1 MAGDEDDIGIP
12 AGADAAGSTGVP
24 GAFTTTDAEGS
35 DGSEAGV
42 ATALADAVVEEG
54 AASCGCLEQAA
65 SANNDAIGRS
75 KRTDF
80 MADLSKS
87 GSDRIEAPARLG
99 LGCHGFGLRIHAKE
113 RLLAVG
119 TLRALSIEEEA
130 GDHSGARRLIHC
142 HRDVLNCGLNGETCW
157 PALKVSH
164 RQRDSCQRNRR
175 PQVSRCAGG
184 RDRGNQHRCW
194 AT

>member
-12 AGADAAGSTGVP
+12 AGADSAGSTGVP
-24 GAFTTTDAEGS
+24 GAFATTDAEGS

-119 TLRALSIEEEA
+119 HAPRSL
-130 GDHSGARRLIHC
+130 
-142 HRDVLNCGLNGETCW
+142 
-157 PALKVSH
+157 
-164 RQRDSCQRNRR
+164 
-175 PQVSRCAGG
+175 
-184 RDRGNQHRCW
+184 DRGRGR
-194 AT
+194 